1 MLSILPANAFFG
13 TSLRMGAGM
22 SVRRRAFSMDPLP
35 RARTARDS
43 IMPARMPGRPLEIS
57 VMPLPPQRS
66 PTSTEM
72 MESISQVISSTAKIF
87 FASTWMSISDA
98 LR

>member
-13 TSLRMGAGM
+13 TSLRMGAGI
-22 SVRRRAFSMDPLP
+22 SVLRSAFSMDPLP

-43 IMPARMPGRPLEIS
+43 IIPARMPGRPLEIS